1 MNAKRFIAPDMR
13 RALKLVRDE
22 LGDNAVIL
30 QNKTIPEGVEL
41 IATNEDVSAV
51 FKSFQQRASRP
62 QRTVPATTA
71 HQASSP
77 LDDVMPK
84 DMRLAQAAVAAAEP
98 ASASGQGLVLR
109 DRPGSSA
116 GTGSAGRSSS
126 VAADIAIDKAQDVAN
141 PALPNPATENS
152 SDVAVSISKERSG
165 HKAHRLGSKFFGRK
179 NNKANTPSLGAA
191 SEGVAST
198 TAMPAQ
204 QAVSTDLG
212 GGEQF
217 EQVLGSLMNTE
228 TVRYAKKRKGEMNG
242 GLLAAEQVAQIRE
255 AVAQNYDV
263 VIDTLKEEVDLLR
276 RLLTTQA
283 AEQRWEQFSCT
294 QPLKAHLLQQLI
306 GAGYL
311 PNLARGWI
319 EAIGAPTDLKSGWK
333 ALLKLMLAALPTST
347 EGIFAQ
353 HEAVA
358 LVGPTGSGKT
368 STIGKLAA
376 AFVLSGRTDEL
387 AIISTDAY
395 RIGAQDQLRTLCQ
408 IIGVPLT
415 IVDDHLSLRRA
426 LSRYAGQRKVLVD
439 TAGLTQQDSAWHLQM
454 QELESCRQSFA
465 SFMVVS
471 TTNQLSVHVK
481 ALQDYAALPLSGCI
495 LTKLDECGRLGG
507 SLSAVMQ
514 AQLPIAFTTSGMRIP
529 EDLECADALKLIKQS
544 LSGSLGDYFDPLFA
558 QSCFDS
564 MQATPGAVRGAGHGE
579 GHGEGDGERHGE
591 AHGEAHGEKRD
602 INSLLNVCGL

>member
-62 QRTVPATTA
+62 QRTVPAVTA
-71 HQASSP
+71 NHANSA

-84 DMRLAQAAVAAAEP
+84 DMRLAQAAAAASESAP
-98 ASASGQGLVLR
+98 AQGLMLPER
-109 DRPGSSA
+109 S
-116 GTGSAGRSSS
+116 GTGSAGGS
-126 VAADIAIDKAQDVAN
+126 AAHATGLETKNATNNTLPVSRDVAST
-141 PALPNPATENS
+141 ARRDHATENS
-152 SDVAVSISKERSG
+152 DDVAVSVSTHRTEN
-165 HKAHRLGSKFFGRK
+165 KAQKLGSKFFGRK
-179 NNKANTPSLGAA
+179 NNKTNTPSPSAESA
-191 SEGVAST
+191 SLPS
-198 TAMPAQ
+198 TAMPPQ
-204 QAVSTDLG
+204 QASSADAG

-217 EQVLGSLMNTE
+217 EQVFGSLMNTE
-228 TVRYAKKRKGEMNG
+228 TVRYPKKRKGEMNG
-242 GLLAAEQVAQIRE
+242 GMLAAEQVAQIRE

-283 AEQRWEQFSCT
+283 TEQRWEQFSCT
-294 QPLKAHLLQQLI
+294 RPLKAHLLQQLI

-347 EGIFAQ
+347 EGILAQ

-495 LTKLDECGRLGG
+495 LTKLDECGRLGD

-564 MQATPGAVRGAGHGE
+564 MQAAPGAVRGAGHGE
-579 GHGEGDGERHGE
+579 GHGEG
-591 AHGEAHGEKRD
+591 RD

>member
-41 IATNEDVSAV
+41 IATDEEVSAV
-51 FKSFQQRASRP
+51 FNSLQQRSARPQQSVASRE
-62 QRTVPATTA
+62 A
-71 HQASSP
+71 ASSNNAIANVP
-77 LDDVMPK
+77 PSSAGTNTVNAANTPALTRKPSSTLDDVMPK
-84 DMRLAQAAVAAAEP
+84 DMVLPQPSPNEAATSTTTQNSPPNTAVAQRGMANTSLEQAAQKLGARLFNKKPGKLTGPQTQDGVVNDAAGLAEHRSQYKAENTP
-98 ASASGQGLVLR
+98 QSGQG
-109 DRPGSSA
+109 
-116 GTGSAGRSSS
+116 
-126 VAADIAIDKAQDVAN
+126 AQ
-141 PALPNPATENS
+141 ATNNE
-152 SDVAVSISKERSG
+152 
-165 HKAHRLGSKFFGRK
+165 FGQL
-179 NNKANTPSLGAA
+179 LGAL
-191 SEGVAST
+191 V
-198 TAMPAQ
+198 
-204 QAVSTDLG
+204 
-212 GGEQF
+212 
-217 EQVLGSLMNTE
+217 NTE
-228 TVRYAKKRKGEMNG
+228 TVRYAKKRKDEMG
-242 GLLAAEQVAQIRE
+242 AGLLPAEQVAQIRE
-255 AVAQNYDV
+255 SVAENYNV

-311 PNLARGWI
+311 PNLARRWV
-319 EAIGAPTDLKSGWK
+319 EALESPEDLKSGWK
-333 ALLKLMLAALPTST
+333 GLLKMMLSALPTT
-347 EGIFAQ
+347 ADGLFA
-353 HEAVA
+353 HNEAVA

-376 AFVLSGRTDEL
+376 AFVLNGKTDEL

-426 LSRYAGQRKVLVD
+426 LARYAGKRKVLVD
-439 TAGLTQQDSAWHLQM
+439 TAGLTQQDSAWQLQM
-454 QELESCRQSFA
+454 RELESCRQSFA
-465 SFMVVS
+465 SYMVVS

-481 ALQDYAALPLSGCI
+481 ALQDYASLPLSGCI
-495 LTKLDECGRLGG
+495 LTKLDECGRLGD

-529 EDLECADALKLIKQS
+529 EDLECADALKLIKHS
-544 LSGSLGDYFDPLFA
+544 LSGSLGDCFDPLLA

-564 MQATPGAVRGAGHGE
+564 VQSAAQA
-579 GHGEGDGERHGE
+579 DG
-591 AHGEAHGEKRD
+591 AHGQGQASGRGKDVE
-602 INSLLNVCGL
+602 SLLNVCGL